1 MKENKNKNNIELKE
15 IKQIEGSNLSIAT
28 NKFLEILAISG
39 EISVRDIGLLSK
51 KYKDINVHVVPS
63 LAKKRL
69 H

>member
-1 MKENKNKNNIELKE
+1 MKENKNNIELKE

-51 KYKDINVHVVPS
+51 NIKI
-63 LAKKRL
+63 LMFT
-69 H
+69 